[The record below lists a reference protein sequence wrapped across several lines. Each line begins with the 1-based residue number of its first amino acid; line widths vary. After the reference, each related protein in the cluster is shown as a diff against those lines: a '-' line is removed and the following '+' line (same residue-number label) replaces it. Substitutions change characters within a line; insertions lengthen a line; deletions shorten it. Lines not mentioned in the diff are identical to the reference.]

1 MNHPPSHS
9 PQKIH
14 PRFLLNDKR
23 KDINGPRSIS
33 TFLSGFQVKSKELK
47 KKISKKKVEKKK
59 WKKQQQMGTRTMKEK
74 KKISNHLPAHAL
86 RNASLASSP
95 FIKFLLFCCAGVVKN

>member
-1 MNHPPSHS
+1 MVAKIPVYPITPKQNRLATPQMNHPPSHS

-47 KKISKKKVEKKK
+47 KKISKKKVEKRSEKSNNK
-59 WKKQQQMGTRTMKEK
+59 WV
-74 KKISNHLPAHAL
+74 
-86 RNASLASSP
+86 LAQ
-95 FIKFLLFCCAGVVKN
+95 